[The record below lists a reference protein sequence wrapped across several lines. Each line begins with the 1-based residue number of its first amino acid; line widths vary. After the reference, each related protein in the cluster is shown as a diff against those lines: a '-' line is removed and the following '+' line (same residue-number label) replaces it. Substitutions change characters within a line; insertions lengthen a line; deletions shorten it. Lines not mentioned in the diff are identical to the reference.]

1 MSQLPTNLSVEDDE
15 EEEQLRVPNFGDV
28 TGAMMDAL
36 ARSRRRQRSQ
46 MTDVMM
52 DARNNVLKQSQDFA
66 GAIKDQLEQELPEGQ
81 DRVTE
86 PGTMTRVQ
94 SMIVQA
100 QKIASPFEQIGLGR
114 DRAGLLGKSFLR
126 MGVQLQTIPLTAMEG
141 AALNMRKAFER
152 VTGRFLPV
160 GSFEERILRTR
171 DELTKLTTGD
181 AWLAPKVQDRI
192 WAWDDG
198 DWWVERAGEQAAI
211 LFLTMGA
218 GWGAGSI
225 AGAATSRL
233 ALIEAIRVGAAV
245 STTAMIEGGLAQPEF
260 QQGLMA
266 RGFTRSEAR
275 EVSQLGAAA
284 VGIVNGFLD
293 IAPLDE
299 FLNKGVGRGVIMRA
313 FIGMAKEAGTEFTQE
328 GVQIIAERRL
338 KINEPGTALERMMA
352 AGSVGLFAGGG
363 VSTLS
368 TLLAEP
374 LTPAQQ
380 RAKDRTEL
388 LRSDVRIIE
397 APKPIADVK
406 VDTPEDVQAT
416 RQEIILQGEPRSDE
430 QQEMLEATELQS
442 PRALKQEITDFT
454 SEELT
459 QTREA
464 FEDIID
470 SGLNPFTGSVMTAA
484 EQAEMLLLIDDIT
497 EIRDTVEAMP
507 SVEEAV
513 QVQTEELPDGQPSK
527 QIEAAPA
534 PEAAVVP
541 TQARQETEEAE
552 GEQVAQAQQE
562 QDENAPEP
570 IEPVAEDL
578 KGPLTQEQQ
587 VRKLTRASFDR
598 VVGVAQGTALQET
611 GARIGQLSQQ
621 VADMLFEG
629 NARRAGRLEPELEAA
644 KAQAIRDIDDLGRL
658 HGDQGGLFDDARR
671 WVRARGDSAT
681 AAVERLVN
689 AVRNLGS
696 LQDFDARVVEV
707 DPESSKGVIQRE
719 VMEIGLQLSYWE
731 SDTNVD
737 IAGFHDRYGTGRRIL
752 INIEAT
758 DDEVLKTVIA
768 HEMVH
773 ALQMSSQVAFER
785 FYQRI
790 NVVDPEG
797 LRNSGKRYWDS
808 LTRGQ
813 ATVEIE
819 FDRWFVSA
827 EGKSE
832 SVALYVQERATD
844 TNFYNKVLG
853 TDRNL
858 VTAFRD
864 IIRRILNALRLTSAD
879 VAVLFEMDQLA
890 SAAHDAFQKPPD
902 VPVQVQEE
910 GELVAAAAEGRPSFA
925 LALAPKQVQA
935 LVDEADVALPAEAAE
950 AITRFVGHEPLS
962 RDADEIDRFGIM
974 DASAIEEAF
983 APSPKPRGAKVAE
996 QLEAAFA
1003 PVRERLRATF
1013 GDTVLL
1019 FRFQAPLTGNEAPR
1033 NVLSWTKNRT
1043 FAERLAGATRDNAAL
1058 SDEVI
1063 DAAVAE
1069 FAEKG
1074 EVKVGRFTYRT
1085 DEEFGGTDIFDDRMG
1100 HITGIDPG
1108 PEALRKSLVGE
1119 RDEILEGNAEKQR
1132 LRDKVA
1138 EAEIPLDDVV
1148 WVTDRAGQQE
1158 YIVRSVSKPAQEA
1171 LVPSLPPEQQQQ
1183 IIDQVNGSFAFRPRP
1198 RGKQGET
1205 LRRVEAVA
1213 GVKKDTMTDK
1223 DMKQL
1228 RKVLRAQQKAADIGF
1243 RGGVVNAQ
1251 SKVLNV
1257 LEGVF
1262 GKMGLDVTERMIVR
1276 MQKARAA
1283 RSPQQVAREGIRL
1296 MEGKIRLVR
1305 HQLREDIRANRV
1317 SVSSIKRQV
1326 QEAVTNSLK
1335 GPIGVKM
1342 QGRFLGDVR
1351 KAESPAGLL
1360 RALRRIDRA
1369 IGQVRHREAVADLRK
1384 VQRKLKSFRPITNQI
1399 RADSALELTKAR
1411 PHAVTDKNRV
1421 QTFKTREEYDE
1432 ATVEIVSAVDEIERM
1447 MSDRRL
1453 ELKNINA
1460 DKERTVQG
1468 HIDRIVNNIQGTPSA
1483 TTPGVRIGGIKQL
1496 KGRSKML
1503 QDIQSGLFKG
1513 LKLWHYD
1520 AANLTRHLEGK
1531 WDGDGVLTAL
1541 LDKTPKE
1548 VEEAYLS
1555 GRRDETDS
1563 LDRMIRESAVGSIN
1577 LSDAQ
1582 ARMSGSL
1589 GEANQEFV
1597 NVVIGGETVTLSTDI
1612 VAELVAIDDRT
1623 VLGVVEQGFQ
1633 PEGARERE
1641 AFRPTLVEIQAIRQ
1655 KWGPRFGGLIQG
1667 MKANL
1672 EVLKPQSYAVTKE
1685 LTGTEPESEPEGYWP
1700 SHRNLRANPDFGKPE
1715 DLKAFNQSAARR
1727 YAENLGFL
1735 KARTGGKAPFIMRGL
1750 ISNYLDH
1757 VDNSLKLIHLAITT
1771 RNAASVIMNPE
1782 VVQAINAAHGKA
1794 ANEYLQGHLVE
1805 ISRLNEDVDGG
1816 PNATL
1821 RATNSNLAGSWI
1833 LTNVGTFIR
1842 QLGGISKIAAVM
1854 TSNGDFKW
1862 FLVGIKKL
1870 RPGTYQEMKDNSG
1883 VMWDRYEGDSA
1894 ARYSSFRGQGLSGM
1908 DFAGFRQSLGGFLR
1922 SAKQMDGRSS
1932 RRSWTAMMRSIKFLD
1947 WFDSI
1952 SARLAW
1958 EGYKAKA
1965 QSLNPKW
1972 SEQQV
1977 MKQTALDTGNVVR
1990 NSQNTSSPL
1999 DSAGL
2004 AMRLRNNPMR
2014 VFLLFTTDP
2023 NKSLNMLVRGLH
2035 QGPKQGFYAA
2045 TGVLGNVLWSS
2056 FAVTG
2061 ILQIGGDLAAS
2072 AIAAALGRDIDE
2084 KEREKQR
2091 QRSYERAWIRMASE
2105 VFGLWFFGDTIVGA
2119 WEGTFSPFK
2128 RADVLRSPV
2137 GEVLADVANG
2147 IGDAT
2152 RAVTDLLDEG
2162 KITEGEMTEFWRD
2175 VFQAT
2180 LNLANAAAAMVG
2192 NPFLTPYYRVR
2203 PIVRQLSQEAVE
2215 NSGQLKSSKPEL

>member
-1 MSQLPTNLSVEDDE
+1 MLFNNDPFRDFDVFFDRRGTRSGLGHTMPIDAYRRGDDVWVHVDLPGVAPDSLDLSVE
-15 EEEQLRVPNFGDV
+15 
-28 TGAMMDAL
+28 
-36 ARSRRRQRSQ
+36 
-46 MTDVMM
+46 
-52 DARNNVLKQSQDFA
+52 
-66 GAIKDQLEQELPEGQ
+66 
-81 DRVTE
+81 
-86 PGTMTRVQ
+86 
-94 SMIVQA
+94 
-100 QKIASPFEQIGLGR
+100 
-114 DRAGLLGKSFLR
+114 
-126 MGVQLQTIPLTAMEG
+126 
-141 AALNMRKAFER
+141 
-152 VTGRFLPV
+152 
-160 GSFEERILRTR
+160 
-171 DELTKLTTGD
+171 
-181 AWLAPKVQDRI
+181 
-192 WAWDDG
+192 
-198 DWWVERAGEQAAI
+198 
-211 LFLTMGA
+211 
-218 GWGAGSI
+218 
-225 AGAATSRL
+225 
-233 ALIEAIRVGAAV
+233 
-245 STTAMIEGGLAQPEF
+245 
-260 QQGLMA
+260 
-266 RGFTRSEAR
+266 
-275 EVSQLGAAA
+275 
-284 VGIVNGFLD
+284 
-293 IAPLDE
+293 
-299 FLNKGVGRGVIMRA
+299 
-313 FIGMAKEAGTEFTQE
+313 
-328 GVQIIAERRL
+328 
-338 KINEPGTALERMMA
+338 
-352 AGSVGLFAGGG
+352 
-363 VSTLS
+363 
-368 TLLAEP
+368 
-374 LTPAQQ
+374 
-380 RAKDRTEL
+380 
-388 LRSDVRIIE
+388 
-397 APKPIADVK
+397 
-406 VDTPEDVQAT
+406 
-416 RQEIILQGEPRSDE
+416 
-430 QQEMLEATELQS
+430 
-442 PRALKQEITDFT
+442 
-454 SEELT
+454 
-459 QTREA
+459 
-464 FEDIID
+464 
-470 SGLNPFTGSVMTAA
+470 
-484 EQAEMLLLIDDIT
+484 
-497 EIRDTVEAMP
+497 
-507 SVEEAV
+507 
-513 QVQTEELPDGQPSK
+513 
-527 QIEAAPA
+527 
-534 PEAAVVP
+534 
-541 TQARQETEEAE
+541 
-552 GEQVAQAQQE
+552 
-562 QDENAPEP
+562 
-570 IEPVAEDL
+570 
-578 KGPLTQEQQ
+578 
-587 VRKLTRASFDR
+587 
-598 VVGVAQGTALQET
+598 
-611 GARIGQLSQQ
+611 
-621 VADMLFEG
+621 
-629 NARRAGRLEPELEAA
+629 
-644 KAQAIRDIDDLGRL
+644 
-658 HGDQGGLFDDARR
+658 
-671 WVRARGDSAT
+671 
-681 AAVERLVN
+681 
-689 AVRNLGS
+689 
-696 LQDFDARVVEV
+696 
-707 DPESSKGVIQRE
+707 
-719 VMEIGLQLSYWE
+719 
-731 SDTNVD
+731 
-737 IAGFHDRYGTGRRIL
+737 
-752 INIEAT
+752 
-758 DDEVLKTVIA
+758 
-768 HEMVH
+768 
-773 ALQMSSQVAFER
+773 
-785 FYQRI
+785 
-790 NVVDPEG
+790 
-797 LRNSGKRYWDS
+797 
-808 LTRGQ
+808 
-813 ATVEIE
+813 
-819 FDRWFVSA
+819 
-827 EGKSE
+827 
-832 SVALYVQERATD
+832 
-844 TNFYNKVLG
+844 
-853 TDRNL
+853 
-858 VTAFRD
+858 
-864 IIRRILNALRLTSAD
+864 
-879 VAVLFEMDQLA
+879 
-890 SAAHDAFQKPPD
+890 
-902 VPVQVQEE
+902 
-910 GELVAAAAEGRPSFA
+910 
-925 LALAPKQVQA
+925 
-935 LVDEADVALPAEAAE
+935 
-950 AITRFVGHEPLS
+950 
-962 RDADEIDRFGIM
+962 
-974 DASAIEEAF
+974 
-983 APSPKPRGAKVAE
+983 
-996 QLEAAFA
+996 
-1003 PVRERLRATF
+1003 
-1013 GDTVLL
+1013 
-1019 FRFQAPLTGNEAPR
+1019 R
-1033 NVLSWTKNRT
+1033 NVLSIVAERNWQFEDGDRT
-1043 FAERLAGATRDNAAL
+1043 YFAE
-1058 SDEVI
+1058 
-1063 DAAVAE
+1063 
-1069 FAEKG
+1069 
-1074 EVKVGRFTYRT
+1074 
-1085 DEEFGGTDIFDDRMG
+1085 
-1100 HITGIDPG
+1100 
-1108 PEALRKSLVGE
+1108 
-1119 RDEILEGNAEKQR
+1119 
-1132 LRDKVA
+1132 
-1138 EAEIPLDDVV
+1138 
-1148 WVTDRAGQQE
+1148 
-1158 YIVRSVSKPAQEA
+1158 
-1171 LVPSLPPEQQQQ
+1171 
-1183 IIDQVNGSFAFRPRP
+1183 RP

-1205 LRRVEAVA
+1205 LRRVEAVT
-1213 GVKKDTMTDK
+1213 GVKKDTMSDK

-1305 HQLREDIRANRV
+1305 HQLREDIRAKRV